1 LLCSLGTM
9 IRTLL
14 LSLLASEAASLVFY
28 VGTGG
33 CDGADVGC
41 VEQPVAEKSIVAVR
55 LDWNGTMEV
64 IADEVPPIATPG
76 LPVWLT
82 TTEGFATTNEI
93 FQRCLFATLAD
104 KNLVYSH
111 SSSAQHTI
119 YSAGAAPVFAA
130 AANFGRTLLVA
141 NYHGPDNANTSTGA
155 SVASFA
161 INSDC
166 SLTFVDQKNH
176 SGSSVNPARQG
187 GAHVHSVV
195 PVRGG
200 LAYAC
205 DLGMDVIFTYRVDL
219 DGHLTELGRTA
230 TAPGVGPRHL
240 VQHPTLPVVYVV
252 TEMGKSVMV
261 YMQGVFNTLTLAQT
275 LSLEADVGCSPD
287 SLSKSAE
294 IAITP
299 MGSLV
304 FATMRGCQNTVS
316 SFRVALNGTLSLS
329 KVAEAPAFPRGMF
342 LADWRTLVVGGQSK
356 TEIWSYHFDE
366 DGDLQKVAELKSTG
380 AAVDIPPH
388 PATFATFREV
398 QRAVV

>member
-1 LLCSLGTM
+1 
-9 IRTLL
+9 
-14 LSLLASEAASLVFY
+14 
-28 VGTGG
+28 
-33 CDGADVGC
+33 
-41 VEQPVAEKSIVAVR
+41 
-55 LDWNGTMEV
+55 MEV
-64 IADEVPPIATPG
+64 IGDEVPPIATPG

-287 SLSKSAE
+287 SLSK
-294 IAITP
+294 
-299 MGSLV
+299 
-304 FATMRGCQNTVS
+304 
-316 SFRVALNGTLSLS
+316 
-329 KVAEAPAFPRGMF
+329 VAEAPAFPRGMF